1 MTRPVVAGSSA
12 RPPAAA
18 LRLRS
23 APRLLRAAR
32 IIHPF
37 PTLLNVAATA
47 GLAFVA
53 VRGVP
58 DASIMVRM
66 LGVMLCAQCAIG
78 VANDYFDRDLDAA
91 TKPWKPVAAGIV
103 SPGQAALL
111 ACALAVATA
120 GIATT
125 LGPGSFALAM
135 LGMACGL
142 AYDARLKRSRFSAVP
157 YMIAIP
163 TLPLW
168 VWLTLGAWTPV
179 LWWLLP
185 LGALIGLALHLA
197 NTLPDLEGD
206 AANGVTGLAHR
217 LGARASMLLAYAS
230 FAAALALSAVPA
242 AAVDYDARYYL
253 PALVV
258 GIAALAGS
266 AAAFAVRRDAWTL
279 QLGFG
284 ALSLASAAL
293 AVGWLAAVT

>member
-1 MTRPVVAGSSA
+1 MTRPVVAGSSVA
-12 RPPAAA
+12 LPAAA
-18 LRLRS
+18 LPLRS

-78 VANDYFDRDLDAA
+78 VANDYFDRDLDAV
-91 TKPWKPVAAGIV
+91 TKPWKPVAAGLV
-103 SPGQAALL
+103 SPGWAMLLTLGLGVTAAG
-111 ACALAVATA
+111 VAA
-120 GIATT
+120 T

-135 LGMACGL
+135 LGMASGL
-142 AYDARLKRSRFSAVP
+142 AYDARLKRSLLSAVP
-157 YMIAIP
+157 YMVAIP
-163 TLPLW
+163 TLPFW

-185 LGALIGLALHLA
+185 LGSLIGLALHLA

-217 LGARASMLLAYAS
+217 LGARTSMLLAYAS
-230 FAAALALSAVPA
+230 FAAALALSAVLA
-242 AAVDYDARYYL
+242 TVVDYDARYYL

-266 AAAFAVRRDAWTL
+266 GAAFAVRRNESTL

>member
-1 MTRPVVAGSSA
+1 MTRTGIGSSSA
-12 RPPAAA
+12 RVAAVA
-18 LRLRS
+18 LPRGS

-66 LGVMLCAQCAIG
+66 LAVMLGAQCAIG

-111 ACALAVATA
+111 AGALAVATA
-120 GIATT
+120 GVATT
-125 LGPGSFALAM
+125 LGAGSFALAM

-142 AYDARLKRSRFSAVP
+142 AYDARLKRSLLSAVP

-206 AANGVTGLAHR
+206 AANGVAGLAHR

-242 AAVDYDARYYL
+242 AVVDYDARYYL
-253 PALVV
+253 PALVA

-266 AAAFAVRRDAWTL
+266 GTAFAVRRDAWTL